1 MGILQPLCPAEP
13 VVVCYWFPYTLTMAK
28 VCQPAPAFKA
38 TALVGKDF
46 KEVSLN
52 DYAGSKFEAANV
64 QLLGCS
70 VDSQFSHLAWVN
82 TPRKQGG
89 LGGALNFPLLADLD
103 KKISQDYGVLLDGGI
118 ACRGLFII
126 SDKGVV
132 RHITMNDPPVGRSV
146 DEVLRLVQAYK
157 HTDEVGEV
165 CPANWT
171 PGADTMV
178 PDPVK
183 SQAYFSKHG

>member
-1 MGILQPLCPAEP
+1 
-13 VVVCYWFPYTLTMAK
+13 MAK

-52 DYAGSKFEAANV
+52 DYAGKYVVLFFYPLDFTFVCPTEILAFNDAVSKFEAANV

-118 ACRGLFII
+118 ACRYVFGPPRKYYFPFVSVLLPFRVVISLTFPRGLFII

-132 RHITMNDPPVGRSV
+132 RHITMNDPPVGR
-146 DEVLRLVQAYK
+146 R
-157 HTDEVGEV
+157 
-165 CPANWT
+165 
-171 PGADTMV
+171 
-178 PDPVK
+178 
-183 SQAYFSKHG
+183 